1 MLEAVSEGGQT
12 GCMKNMV
19 HLLSLEHSFLLLH
32 ALSRLQLE
40 NPSSL
45 NTFQQ
50 TCKMVAA
57 PLLQP
62 LAYLPA
68 PWEQSALAWHSHET
82 AVDSYENP

>member
-1 MLEAVSEGGQT
+1 
-12 GCMKNMV
+12 MKNTV
-19 HLLSLEHSFLLLH
+19 HLLSLEHSFLPLH
-32 ALSRLQLE
+32 APGRLQLE

-45 NTFQQ
+45 NIFQH

-57 PLLQP
+57 LLLLQP

-68 PWEQSALAWHSHET
+68 PWELSAMAWQSQET